1 MEPTN
6 LSHLTKREKEVLKM
20 LAVGQQNKE
29 IAQGLKISVATTQNH
44 LQNLY
49 RKLRVRNRTE
59 AAERYRTMES
69 GGYNKNN

>member
-6 LSHLTKREKEVLKM
+6 ISQLTKREKEVLKM

-29 IAQGLKISVATTQNH
+29 IAQCLQISVATTQNH

-49 RKLRVRNRTE
+49 KKLKVRNRTE
-59 AAERYRTMES
+59 AAEKYWDRENVNMP
-69 GGYNKNN
+69 